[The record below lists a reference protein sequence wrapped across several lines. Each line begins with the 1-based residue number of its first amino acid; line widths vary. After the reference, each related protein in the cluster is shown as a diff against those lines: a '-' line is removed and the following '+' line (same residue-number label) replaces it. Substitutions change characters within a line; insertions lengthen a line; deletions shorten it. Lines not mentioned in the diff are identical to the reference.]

1 MFMRRSRAG
10 PAAVRPVPIV
20 PHLPGACI
28 VPRRA
33 RPDAAFPAPC
43 RAPRRG
49 EAEKRRLLKQ
59 ALGRAAS
66 SKRPAAAK
74 GTARHNIRLRRAS
87 GGNAGAGGAL
97 QGKIHACDRRAAL
110 CLAVPAC
117 PFACACGAKAPFRT
131 FQLHGTPCGLR
142 RCGCASVRPGL
153 CRTLVCIY
161 RERPHAALF
170 SCTARLAASTAAGA
184 PSVRPDLCRTP
195 VCIYRERPHAV
206 CSAARHALRPAPL
219 RVRCPFSRVHAA
231 LSYAFAGRTHYTRK
245 TAQSPL
251 PFSDGEQSGAR

>member
-33 RPDAAFPAPC
+33 MPDAAFPAPF

-49 EAEKRRLLKQ
+49 EAEKHRLLKQ

-66 SKRPAAAK
+66 LKRPAAAK
-74 GTARHNIRLRRAS
+74 GPARHNIRLRRAS

-117 PFACACGAKAPFRT
+117 PSACACGAKA
-131 FQLHGTPCGLR
+131 H
-142 RCGCASVRPGL
+142 S
-153 CRTLVCIY
+153 
-161 RERPHAALF
+161 ALF
-170 SCTARLAASTAAGA
+170 SCTARLAACTAAGA
-184 PSVRPDLCRTP
+184 PSVRPGSCRTL
-195 VCIYRERPHAV
+195 VCIRRADTLYQKN
-206 CSAARHALRPAPL
+206 SAKPTAFFRRGAKRRALKIYLTHSARRGTLK
-219 RVRCPFSRVHAA
+219 AA
-231 LSYAFAGRTHYTRK
+231 IFYIFWEGLS
-245 TAQSPL
+245 
-251 PFSDGEQSGAR
+251 

>member
-1 MFMRRSRAG
+1 MFMRRSRAR

-97 QGKIHACDRRAAL
+97 QGKIHACNRRAAL

-117 PFACACGAKAPFRT
+117 PSACAAAGAP
-131 FQLHGTPCGLR
+131 
-142 RCGCASVRPGL
+142 SVQPDL
-153 CRTLVCIY
+153 CRTLVCTY

-170 SCTARLAASTAAGA
+170 SCTARLAACAAAGA
-184 PSVRPDLCRTP
+184 PSVQPGSCRTL
-195 VCIYRERPHAV
+195 VCIRRADTLYQKN
-206 CSAARHALRPAPL
+206 SAKPTAFFRRGAKRRALKIYLTHSARRGTLK
-219 RVRCPFSRVHAA
+219 AA
-231 LSYAFAGRTHYTRK
+231 IFYIFWEDLS
-245 TAQSPL
+245 
-251 PFSDGEQSGAR
+251 